1 MTIALGENNWFDSRF
16 LIRNP
21 KDQNEVMQHFKELQI
36 KNPNPVKITFRN
48 TREIKAF
55 YDQRKL
61 KNLSL
66 QTYPKRMA
74 KGSFPKQKRDEK
86 IMKFGT

>member
-1 MTIALGENNWFDSRF
+1 MTLALGGNNWIDSRF

-21 KDQNEVMQHFKELQI
+21 KDENEVVQHFKELQI
-36 KNPNPVKITFRN
+36 KNPNSVKITFRN
-48 TREIKAF
+48 TIEIKTF

-66 QTYPKRMA
+66 QTYPKKMA
-74 KGSFPKQKRDEK
+74 KEMRK
-86 IMKFGT
+86 

>member
-1 MTIALGENNWFDSRF
+1 MTLALGGNNWIDSRF

-21 KDQNEVMQHFKELQI
+21 KDENEVVQHFKELQI
-36 KNPNPVKITFRN
+36 KNPNSVKITFRN
-48 TREIKAF
+48 TIEIKTF

-74 KGSFPKQKRDEK
+74 KEMRK
-86 IMKFGT
+86 

>member
-1 MTIALGENNWFDSRF
+1 MLTLGEGNENNSRF

-21 KDQNEVMQHFKELQI
+21 KDENEVVQHFKELQI
-36 KNPNPVKITFRN
+36 KNPNSVKITFRN
-48 TREIKAF
+48 TIEIKTF

-74 KGSFPKQKRDEK
+74 KEMRK
-86 IMKFGT
+86 

>member
-1 MTIALGENNWFDSRF
+1 MTIALGENSWIDSRF

-21 KDQNEVMQHFKELQI
+21 KDQNEVVQHFKELQI
-36 KNPNPVKITFRN
+36 KNPNSVKITFRN
-48 TREIKAF
+48 TREIKTF

-74 KGSFPKQKRDEK
+74 KGSFPNKKEMRK
-86 IMKFGT
+86 